1 MGDIINFFKQWDKLA
16 HACFGFL
23 IMLWA
28 TAFSLFWFNYWTSI
42 IIGTG
47 VTALCAFGKE
57 LYDKLGNGVAEWK
70 DIIACAVGWA
80 FALIPILIIGFKLVA
95 TF

>member
-1 MGDIINFFKQWDKLA
+1 MKQIIDFFKQWDKLC

-28 TAFSLFWFNYWTSI
+28 TAFGLFFFNYWTSI

-47 VTALCAFGKE
+47 ITILCAFGKE
-57 LYDKLGNGVAEWK
+57 LYDKFSGGAAEWE
-70 DIIACAVGWA
+70 DIFACATGWV
-80 FALIPILIIGFKLVA
+80 FAVIPILVIGLRLVA
-95 TF
+95 L

>member
-1 MGDIINFFKQWDKLA
+1 MKDIINFFKQWDKLA

-23 IMLWA
+23 ITLWA

-57 LYDKLGNGVAEWK
+57 LYDKLGNGVAEWN
-70 DIIACAVGWA
+70 DIFACITGWVLA
-80 FALIPILIIGFKLVA
+80 FIPIFVIGTRLIA
-95 TF
+95 H

>member
-1 MGDIINFFKQWDKLA
+1 MKKIIDFFKQWDKLA

-28 TAFSLFWFNYWTSI
+28 TAFSLFRFNYWTSI

-47 VTALCAFGKE
+47 VTILCAFGKE
-57 LYDKLGNGVAEWK
+57 LYDKLGNGVVEWK
-70 DIIACAVGWA
+70 NILACTIGWL
-80 FALIPILIIGFKLVA
+80 FAIIPILVIGFRLVA
-95 TF
+95 I

>member
-1 MGDIINFFKQWDKLA
+1 MDKIFNFFKQWDKLA

-47 VTALCAFGKE
+47 VTMLCAFGKE
-57 LYDKLGNGVAEWK
+57 LYDKLGNGFAEWK
-70 DIIACAVGWA
+70 DILACAVGWV

-95 TF
+95 F

>member
-1 MGDIINFFKQWDKLA
+1 MKDIINFFKQWDKLA

-28 TAFSLFWFNYWTSI
+28 TAFSLFWFNYLTSI

-47 VTALCAFGKE
+47 VTMLCAFGKE

-70 DIIACAVGWA
+70 DILACAVGLA
-80 FALIPILIIGFKLVA
+80 LALIPILVIGFRLVA
-95 TF
+95 I